1 MMRVSKPPDFLNK
14 SVNHRALATSILRPV
29 IRPSLVAVT
38 VHRWRCAT
46 NEPVSNGRSYLFPQL
61 FPAGLWLISFKFLGM
76 LGLKE
81 GLSVHD
87 AYPDLPH
94 NSSDTVY

>member
-1 MMRVSKPPDFLNK
+1 M
-14 SVNHRALATSILRPV
+14 
-29 IRPSLVAVT
+29 SLYPT
-38 VHRWRCAT
+38 VGAH
-46 NEPVSNGRSYLFPQL
+46 LFPQL